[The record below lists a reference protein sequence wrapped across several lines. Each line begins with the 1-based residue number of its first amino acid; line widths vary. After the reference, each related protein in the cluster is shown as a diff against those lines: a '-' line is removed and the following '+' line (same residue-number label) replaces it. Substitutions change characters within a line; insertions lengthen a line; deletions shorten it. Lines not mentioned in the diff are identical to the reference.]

1 MPRRKPQTN
10 AEIEKHI
17 ADVRVGREASLV
29 IGIAKPVLDEMVDQL
44 IKNAL
49 LLYRGQKMSKT
60 QAYAF
65 VAKLDALC
73 GFEDEMN
80 DRIAA
85 SDRAESRHLAGQVD

>member
-1 MPRRKPQTN
+1 MARRRANPN
-10 AEIEKHI
+10 AKIEAHL
-17 ADVRVGREASLV
+17 AEVRVGREASLV
-29 IGIAKPVLDEMVDQL
+29 LGITKPVLDGMVDQL
-44 IKNAL
+44 IRNAL
-49 LLYRGQKMSKT
+49 MLYRGQKLSKT

-85 SDRAESRHLAGQVD
+85 SDRAEQRHLAGQVD